1 MKFDQDLCATYD
13 MNSTLGSVVPLAM
26 FTFGSYLNVQYA
38 IENYQVGT
46 SAAVFNIYYW
56 TKSRCEETES

>member
-1 MKFDQDLCATYD
+1 MGDLQQIEIIY
-13 MNSTLGSVVPLAM
+13 V
-26 FTFGSYLNVQYA
+26 FTFLHLDLYLNVQYA

-56 TKSRCEETES
+56 TKSRCEEMES